1 MSAKRKTVLKGF
13 DYMHCDDFAKY
24 LSDMASKGWHFVEWG
39 AGLKFEKGE
48 PEQAVYAVEVF
59 QKASENDMRPEP
71 NTQEFAEYCES
82 AGWKFIDAKQKF
94 CIFKKIQPN
103 ATELYTPEERVS
115 NALKSTFSASSIILL
130 VLYGM
135 NAVLRWSSLATLFE
149 SSIFSG
155 SFFFQISVWTLLF
168 VWQLLTLVYALYKS
182 RKLKKKVRMG
192 EKIYIG
198 NRQDGKYY
206 VNIKDIYIVL
216 LIILLMYYFYII
228 DQVALTILN
237 VVIIVGTLAFAFVIN
252 KIRPER
258 DTNIVIQVV
267 FAVVLLLSIV
277 IFTMMIFMENGN
289 SNDSEKKEVPL
300 IITDYRDCDDVVEET
315 SVYVEKNLLG
325 SKSSYFVYGKE
336 NSISYR
342 IYKSE
347 YAWILDIV
355 WKDVVNSKRYNEDV
369 VECTSDWGAQKA
381 LRNNLGTYYVRYGN
395 TILVF
400 GDGKDIYLSE
410 EQISIILDKLG
421 IR

>member
-24 LSDMASKGWHFVEWG
+24 LSDMAAKGWHFVEWG

-48 PEQAVYAVEVF
+48 PEKAVYAVEVF
-59 QKASENDMRPEP
+59 QTASENDMRPEP

-82 AGWKFIDAKQKF
+82 AGWKFLDAKQKF
-94 CIFKKIQPN
+94 CIFKKIEPN

-130 VLYGM
+130 VLYGL
-135 NAVLRWSSLATLFE
+135 NAVLRWSSLATMFE

-182 RKLKKKVRMG
+182 RKLKKKVCMG
-192 EKIYIG
+192 EDIYIG
-198 NRQDGKYY
+198 NRQDGKYH

-216 LIILLMYYFYII
+216 LIVLLMYYFYII

-237 VVIIVGTLAFAFVIN
+237 VVIIVGTLAFAFIIN

-277 IFTMMIFMENGN
+277 FFTMMIFMENGN
-289 SNDSEKKEVPL
+289 SNDSEKMEVPL

-347 YAWILDIV
+347 YAWILDKI
-355 WKDVVNSKRYNEDV
+355 WEDVVNGKRYNENV
-369 VECTSDWGAQKA
+369 VECTSDWAAQKA

-400 GDGKDIYLSE
+400 GDGEDIYLSE
-410 EQISIILDKLG
+410 EQISIILDKLEL
-421 IR
+421 R